1 MAERKYYWLKLREDF
16 FEEKQIKYLRKL
28 PDGDKLAIAYLKMQ
42 LKSLRTEG
50 YIKYDRIMP
59 SNEEELAMI
68 LDEDVNIVKLLI
80 SALERVGAV
89 EVLDD
94 GSFYLIAMQDL
105 IGKEGQSADRVRKFR
120 EKQKQ
125 LALQCNTDVTKCNV
139 EIEIEKEIEIDI
151 EKDKEKDKEKEK
163 EKEKD
168 VIVKSYQDE
177 IGIMTPFQ
185 LETLM
190 SYLNDFSVEMIV
202 EAIRRASKANK
213 KSLLYI
219 EGILKN
225 WIQDGIKTLADV
237 KENETNH
244 TSKREETNEERLR
257 RLKGG

>member
-151 EKDKEKDKEKEK
+151 EKDKEK
-163 EKEKD
+163 EKD
-168 VIVKSYQDE
+168 VIIKSYQDE

-185 LETLM
+185 LETLT
-190 SYLNDFSVEMIV
+190 SYLDEFSEEMII
-202 EAIRRASKANK
+202 EAIKRASKANK
-213 KSLLYI
+213 KSLSYI

-244 TSKREETNEERLR
+244 TSKKEETNEERLR